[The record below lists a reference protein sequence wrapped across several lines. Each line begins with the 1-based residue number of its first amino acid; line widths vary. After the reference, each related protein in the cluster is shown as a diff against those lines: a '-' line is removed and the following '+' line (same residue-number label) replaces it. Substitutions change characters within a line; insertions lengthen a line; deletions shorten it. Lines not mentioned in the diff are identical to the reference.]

1 MKIIMKPGIAAI
13 LLFLVLSCR
22 KETFNRPSVAT
33 TQSSDNRT
41 SVANTPSAN
50 KTILTAFHIGDRY
63 GGGIIF
69 YIDGTGQHGLIAATK
84 DTGDRTGRMRWGSAA
99 FILSGATGTAIGTG
113 SANTQK
119 IIKVEGQQ
127 LVYAAR
133 LCANYRG
140 GGFADWFLPSK
151 DELYQLYLQKNVVGG
166 FVYGAYWSSSE
177 FDHALA
183 WGKYFYNDIAQYSHK
198 DRFNGVR
205 AVRAF

>member
-1 MKIIMKPGIAAI
+1 MKTGIVSI
-13 LLFLVLSCR
+13 LLFSVLSCN
-22 KETFNRPSVAT
+22 KETFNRPPPVAT
-33 TQSSDNRT
+33 TQSED
-41 SVANTPSAN
+41 
-50 KTILTAFHIGDRY
+50 KTILNTFHIGDSY

-69 YIDGTGQHGLIAATK
+69 YIDGTGQHGLIAAK
-84 DTGDRTGRMRWGSAA
+84 RDTGDRTGRMRWGSAA
-99 FILSGATGTAIGTG
+99 FILSGATGTAVGTG
-113 SANTQK
+113 AVNTQK
-119 IIKVEGQQ
+119 IIKAEGQQ

-205 AVRAF
+205 AVRTF